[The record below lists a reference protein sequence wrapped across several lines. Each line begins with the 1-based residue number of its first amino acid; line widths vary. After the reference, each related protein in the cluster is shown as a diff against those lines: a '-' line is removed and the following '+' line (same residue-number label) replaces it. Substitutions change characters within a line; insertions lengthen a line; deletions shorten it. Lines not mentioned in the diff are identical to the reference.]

1 MTTHVRP
8 SECDR
13 CVPVERITT
22 SSGLSWIV
30 ETAHQAECPNAPKGA
45 TK

>member
-1 MTTHVRP
+1 MTDFIRP

-13 CVPVERITT
+13 CVPVETI
-22 SSGLSWIV
+22 SAGSLHSWIV
-30 ETAHQAECPNAPKGA
+30 ETAHQDKCPNAPERR